1 MGKLLISLYIM
12 KRFLSIVLRFI
23 ALVVL
28 YMLIT
33 WGLTEIFGTFHFWR
47 VLIMGCV
54 FCAIVLAVS
63 EWKKNKKN

>member
-1 MGKLLISLYIM
+1 M

-54 FCAIVLAVS
+54 FCAVVLAIS
-63 EWKKNKKN
+63 ERKKKNSKI

>member
-1 MGKLLISLYIM
+1 M

-23 ALVVL
+23 ALVAL

-33 WGLTEIFGTFHFWR
+33 WGLAEIFGTFHFWR

-63 EWKKNKKN
+63 EWQKNKGK

>member
-1 MGKLLISLYIM
+1 M
-12 KRFLSIVLRFI
+12 KRFLSIALRFI

-47 VLIMGCV
+47 TLIMGCV

>member
-1 MGKLLISLYIM
+1 M

>member
-1 MGKLLISLYIM
+1 MIRFTSLLLRYI
-12 KRFLSIVLRFI
+12 L
-23 ALVVL
+23 LVAL
-28 YMLIT
+28 YMLVT

-63 EWKKNKKN
+63 EWKKSNKN

>member
-1 MGKLLISLYIM
+1 M
-12 KRFLSIVLRFI
+12 KRFLSILLRFI

-63 EWKKNKKN
+63 EWKKNNNKGKF

>member
-1 MGKLLISLYIM
+1 M
-12 KRFLSIVLRFI
+12 KRFLSILLRFI

-63 EWKKNKKN
+63 EWKKSKGKF